1 MSSPSTT
8 RRPLADFNVSR
19 DTTETSDF
27 VLTSEYRVGRY
38 GLRVSRDG
46 YGSRG
51 NGGQLLHLVRVA
63 FISEIKPGYDWRQA
77 CADTVRQV
85 RGETAE
91 SYQARVA
98 KQIATHGQ
106 SPYPGYHYCRQP
118 KVGDIVWAHPQC
130 VDTNAVGKGAYEPSI
145 ADTNLIDC
153 SNCLV
158 RIFGE
163 TVEPRAKIEA
173 RAKAERAA
181 AKAKNPPP
189 VCFHCGDA
197 RPRTK
202 ATEAGEQLPCGYCKE
217 QFEIIFWVE
226 TTGAYCKYH
235 AEVFAANPSE
245 KQHLLAVGLE
255 EENKAYDTLIRR
267 EGKYCR

>member
-1 MSSPSTT
+1 MSSPST

-19 DTTETSDF
+19 EVTSTSDF

-51 NGGQLLHLVRVA
+51 NGGNLLHLVRVA
-63 FISEIKPGYDWRQA
+63 FISEIKADYDWRQA
-77 CADTVRQV
+77 CGDNI
-85 RGETAE
+85 TARDPE
-91 SYQARVA
+91 RRAALVA
-98 KQIATHGQ
+98 KAHADHEAKL
-106 SPYPGYHYCRQP
+106 PWHYCRQP

-145 ADTNLIDC
+145 ADTNVIDC

-163 TVEPRAKIEA
+163 TVEPRAKVEA

-202 ATEAGEQLPCGYCKE
+202 ATEAGEQLPCGRCKE
-217 QFEIIFWVE
+217 DFETIFWVE
-226 TTGAYCKYH
+226 TTGAYCQYH
-235 AEVFAANPSE
+235 AETFKSDPDN
-245 KQHLLAVGLE
+245 KQHILKLGIE
-255 EENKAYDTLIRR
+255 HENQAYDSLVRR
-267 EGKYCR
+267 EGKYRR

>member
-1 MSSPSTT
+1 MQTSST
-8 RRPLADFNVSR
+8 RRPLADFNTSR

-38 GLRVSRDG
+38 GLQISRDG

-63 FISEIKPGYDWRQA
+63 FISEIKAGYDWRLA
-77 CADTVRQV
+77 CTQSI
-85 RGETAE
+85 TARDPE
-91 SYQARVA
+91 RRAALVA
-98 KQIATHGQ
+98 KQIADHGK
-106 SPYPGYHYCRQP
+106 PWHHCRQP
-118 KVGDIVWAHPQC
+118 RVGDIVWAHPQC
-130 VDTNAVGKGAYEPSI
+130 VDANAVGKGAYTPDQ
-145 ADTNLIDC
+145 ADTDAISC

-163 TVEPRAKIEA
+163 TVEPRAKVEA

-189 VCFHCGDA
+189 TCFHCGDV

-202 ATEAGEQLPCGYCKE
+202 ATEAGEILPCGRCKE
-217 QFEIIFWVE
+217 DFETIFWVE
-226 TTGAYCKYH
+226 TTGAYCQYH
-235 AEVFAANPSE
+235 AECLAADPSRE
-245 KQHLLAVGLE
+245 QGLLALGLE
-255 EENKAYDTLIRR
+255 EENKAYDDLVRR
-267 EGKYCR
+267 EGRYAR